1 MPNARGTLIL
11 LLPLLIVACG
21 NGNSPDVQPVLR
33 PASPAATEN
42 RVPGEYLVQLR
53 DASADEGTIRRVF
66 KEFGILQM
74 EPLGKGLWQVR
85 LERDPGPEALERV
98 AAGNAAIVHIQPNYR
113 YRQQTFPN
121 RSGPK

>member
-21 NGNSPDVQPVLR
+21 NGKSPDVQPALR

-42 RVPGEYLVQLR
+42 RVPGEYLIQLR
-53 DASADEGTIRRVF
+53 DVSAGGDVIRQAFRD
-66 KEFGILQM
+66 FGIVQM
-74 EPLGKGLWQVR
+74 ASLGKGLWQVR
-85 LERDPGPEALERV
+85 LERDPGPEVLERL

-113 YRQQTFPN
+113 YRQQTPPA
-121 RSGPK
+121 RSMPR

>member
-1 MPNARGTLIL
+1 MPSARSTLIL

-21 NGNSPDVQPVLR
+21 NGKSPDVQPTLR
-33 PASPAATEN
+33 PASPPAVDN

-53 DASADEGTIRRVF
+53 DASADDGVIRRALQD
-66 KEFGILQM
+66 FGILQM

-85 LERDPGPEALERV
+85 LERDPGPDALERLV
-98 AAGNAAIVHIQPNYR
+98 AENAAIVHIQPNYR
-113 YRQQTFPN
+113 YRQQTFPH